1 LAKEKGHSNI
11 EAFLRNAA
19 KVQETSEK
27 AEEKVVQ
34 KAEEVQR
41 KLKEAERLLKKAKK
55 EAEEADRKR
64 KEALK
69 RERDRGNTAES
80 KEENMK
86 ERPTALKLHGTIKD
100 QLPHTRQDLHD
111 LQRDKTASSATES
124 SAGSMKFGGVQIF
137 PPEKVKK
144 TGDLGEGQFGKVFR
158 VEIPIDGKK
167 TVAAMK
173 RIGNETNLSK
183 DLLSELLILSKLKP
197 HPNLLLFYGIVTIDD
212 RVHFL
217 SEFCEKGSLDALHKK
232 EDFTAK
238 ERFWQVVGGVLSGL
252 AAFHQSGLVHRDI
265 ACRNLFLK
273 ANGAVVLGDYGL
285 SRSTQDDSKIYM
297 MTNLKTLLPWSWCAP
312 ESLLQQEFSQK
323 SDIWMFGVT
332 VWEILTK
339 GEKPH
344 RVLRNPDNF
353 KNELRKGRMPL
364 KIPNDTEVSPRAE
377 MLLSL
382 CFQFSIKNSNRH
394 QNGNEKAVAD
404 WDHEDIV
411 DFIKTFANAGNKNW
425 AKCIEVPFT
434 P

>member
-1 LAKEKGHSNI
+1 V
-11 EAFLRNAA
+11 AFLRNHA
-19 KVQETSEK
+19 
-27 AEEKVVQ
+27 
-34 KAEEVQR
+34 
-41 KLKEAERLLKKAKK
+41 
-55 EAEEADRKR
+55 
-64 KEALK
+64 
-69 RERDRGNTAES
+69 
-80 KEENMK
+80 
-86 ERPTALKLHGTIKD
+86 
-100 QLPHTRQDLHD
+100 
-111 LQRDKTASSATES
+111 KTASSATAS

-285 SRSTQDDSKIYM
+285 SRSTQDNSNIYM
-297 MTNLKTLLPWSWCAP
+297 MKSKTPIPWPWCAP
-312 ESLLQQEFSQK
+312 ESLLQQKFSQK

-339 GEKPH
+339 GEKPQ
-344 RVLRNPDNF
+344 RVLRNRNNF
-353 KNELRKGRMPL
+353 MNELRKGRMPL
-364 KIPNDTEVSPRAE
+364 KIPNNPEVPPRAE

-394 QNGNEKAVAD
+394 KDGNEKAVAD

-411 DFIKTFANAGNKNW
+411 DFIKTFANAGSKKW
-425 AKCIEVPFT
+425 AKCIEVVREEEMECSMLEDSDVALLCEMGIPRMCANSLLKRLKNKILEGKSSADQDIKEGGNGHGGVIIDST
-434 P
+434 KRPSASALIKKIDDWSAEDDCVQVYVCDDTDYGNCDST